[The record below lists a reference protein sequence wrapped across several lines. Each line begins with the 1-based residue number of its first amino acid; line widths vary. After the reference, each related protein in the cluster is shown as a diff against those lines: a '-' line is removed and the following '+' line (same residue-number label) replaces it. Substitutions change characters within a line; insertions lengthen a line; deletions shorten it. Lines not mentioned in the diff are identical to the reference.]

1 MNTVALTLICKNEI
15 ANIAEL
21 LNRVC
26 PVLDEVHVVDT
37 GSTDGTLEVIKGL
50 GYQNLHL
57 HHFDWVD
64 DFSAARNF
72 SLSKVQSTDW
82 VFWLDCDDL
91 IDPVALKKFKD
102 ELLEDPTV
110 DVWCLPYHYGGK
122 TVISRERFIRR
133 SVSPKWQCAIHEYLG
148 HSSSKVRH
156 YDGLTV
162 THNHAGKVREAG
174 RNLRILAKEYEKDP
188 SHTRM
193 SYYYGKELFDAGE
206 HEKAKQVLLAYLDLP
221 VGKYYDDEVSA
232 RYRLA
237 MLHVKDKQY
246 QKALDV
252 AERIYH
258 LSRERNR
265 AEYYYVFGEVE
276 LALGNIAQAATW
288 YERCLC
294 QPPERGV
301 INGHLWTT
309 MPLNRLMQCGRDLG
323 RWDEVFK
330 WVDRAR
336 QYPECAYWIE
346 QVTQYRV
353 HPKDGAS
360 EVNLEFGLTA
370 LPNAYRVGEEPL
382 LVNIG
387 SYMKFKPTNWVLGE
401 RLPFMSGSVDGVAV
415 DTSRSKVL
423 VSELVR
429 VLKPGGKFV
438 SNTVSLGERS
448 RASIACAV
456 TTCRRPEA
464 FERAYR
470 SFALRCQDRLRIDQT
485 YIVDDGSSNEQLE
498 SMLSVSPGASLL
510 NNKDRGHAG
519 SINTLLDVLFESGVE
534 YLVFMEDDFLY
545 IKDFMVS
552 DAIDILRSNPM
563 LGQVLFNRNYAETD
577 LDKERDSVTTCGDII
592 EDPVRHIIHRWLP
605 MNSPEWKAFHA
616 PGVRSHAHWPGFS
629 FNPGVWRVDALKKV
643 GKLELCEGFE
653 FRYAVRYANA
663 GFVTAFFDDI
673 HCIHLGR
680 PRRSSTL
687 VTEDFCNM
695 YLRQGLSISGPYESA
710 YNLNSTTR

>member
-1 MNTVALTLICKNEI
+1 LNTVALTLICKNEI
-15 ANIAEL
+15 ANIGEL

-37 GSTDGTLEVIKGL
+37 GSTDGTREVIKGL
-50 GYQNLHL
+50 GYPNLHL
-57 HHFDWVD
+57 YHFDWVD

-72 SLSKVQSTDW
+72 SLSKVKSADW

-102 ELLEDPTV
+102 EVLDDPAV
-110 DVWCLPYHYGGK
+110 DVWCLPYNYGGK
-122 TVISRERFIRR
+122 TVISRERFVRR

-148 HSSSKVRH
+148 HSSSKIRH
-156 YDGLTV
+156 YDGLKV
-162 THNHAGKVREAG
+162 THNHVGKVREAG

-206 HEKAKQVLLAYLDLP
+206 HEKAKQVLQAYLDLP

-237 MLHVKDKQY
+237 MMHVKDKQY

-309 MPLNRLMQCGRDLG
+309 MPLNRLLQCNRDLG

-353 HPKDGAS
+353 HPKEGAS
-360 EVNLEFGLTA
+360 EVNLEFGLSA

-429 VLKPGGKFV
+429 VLKPGGKFI
-438 SNTVSLGERS
+438 SPLPLEDAGLNTSLVVQHKKIRRSTHKCRQQQVDVIIPSRTDLFYRQMVVDCIETLRRSEREVRFNVVVVES
-448 RASIACAV
+448 EHKSPQHVGQDV
-456 TTCRRPEA
+456 TLQWPADRP
-464 FERAYR
+464 FNYNG
-470 SFALRCQDRLRIDQT
+470 ALNLGIQNTSSDWVALCNNDILFHPGWFTEIDRLNSLHPEFESFSCWNTYEDWHARRFPTLSADAEYVMDDRVCYGLAGWIMVVKRSLLERIDLSDRVNLW
-485 YIVDDGSSNEQLE
+485 YSDNIYADELRRLGKPHV
-498 SMLSVSPGASLL
+498 LSVHS
-510 NNKDRGHAG
+510 KVDH
-519 SINTLLDVLFESGVE
+519 
-534 YLVFMEDDFLY
+534 
-545 IKDFMVS
+545 
-552 DAIDILRSNPM
+552 LRSQT
-563 LGQVLFNRNYAETD
+563 LG
-577 LDKERDSVTTCGDII
+577 KEKYDSS
-592 EDPVRHIIHRWLP
+592 EDY
-605 MNSPEWKAFHA
+605 N
-616 PGVRSHAHWPGFS
+616 
-629 FNPGVWRVDALKKV
+629 N
-643 GKLELCEGFE
+643 
-653 FRYAVRYANA
+653 
-663 GFVTAFFDDI
+663 
-673 HCIHLGR
+673 
-680 PRRSSTL
+680 
-687 VTEDFCNM
+687 
-695 YLRQGLSISGPYESA
+695 YLRKGPA
-710 YNLNSTTR
+710 GTPT